1 MSQLLNSGTCE
12 QVERNLKNCT
22 SRKTL
27 RVALHNER
35 ENKNRKTVIELLE
48 KALGL

>member
-12 QVERNLKNCT
+12 QVERNVKNCT

-27 RVALHNER
+27 RLTLHHER
-35 ENKNRKTVIELLE
+35 ENKNRKTVIKLLE
-48 KALGL
+48 KELEA